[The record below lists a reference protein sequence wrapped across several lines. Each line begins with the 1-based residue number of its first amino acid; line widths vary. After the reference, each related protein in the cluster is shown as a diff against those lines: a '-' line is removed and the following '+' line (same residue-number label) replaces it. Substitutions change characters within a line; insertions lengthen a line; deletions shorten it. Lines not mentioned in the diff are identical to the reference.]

1 MRLFLKLTALLFCV
15 LQASCT
21 SYLIRKDCEKLNW
34 YQVGFDA
41 AMRGE
46 RIANDAKINA
56 CRKAEADISESQ
68 LDLGF
73 KAGMGRY
80 CDIEQ
85 VYQIGKVGDN
95 FNTEFCDPGQIS
107 RLKQRHREGVL
118 IYCQNGSVAGL
129 SGKKY
134 QQVCPENL
142 EKTFLPEYRKGR
154 KKYLQ
159 GVLANDQE
167 KMVAIDN
174 EIKSLQSQKWMV
186 DGNLASLPVVP
197 PADNDPY
204 FSHRQQLRDQS
215 WQLSSKINE
224 KNIEKN
230 KLQQTIDQNKQET
243 ITLDF

>member
-1 MRLFLKLTALLFCV
+1 MNLFFKLALLLFCV
-15 LQASCT
+15 SQVSCT
-21 SYLIRKDCEKLNW
+21 SYFVRKDCEKLNW

-46 RIANDAKINA
+46 RIANDAKINQ

-80 CDIEQ
+80 CDFEQ
-85 VYQIGKVGDN
+85 VYQIGKLGDN
-95 FNTEFCDPGQIS
+95 FNTEFCDPGQLS
-107 RLKQRHREGVL
+107 RLKQRHHEGIVV
-118 IYCQNGSVAGL
+118 YCQNGTVAGL

-142 EKTFLPEYRKGR
+142 EKSFLPDYRKAR

-159 GVLANDQE
+159 GVLVNDQE
-167 KMVAIDN
+167 KLTSVDN
-174 EIKSLQSQKWMV
+174 ELKLLQSEKWMV
-186 DGNLASLPVVP
+186 DGHLSSLPVVP

-204 FSHRQQLRDQS
+204 LSHRQQLRDQS
-215 WQLSSKINE
+215 WQLSSRINE
-224 KNIEKN
+224 KSAVKN
-230 KLQQTIDQNKQET
+230 HLQQSIDQNKQE
-243 ITLDF
+243 IVTLD

>member
-1 MRLFLKLTALLFCV
+1 MNLFFKLALLLFCV
-15 LQASCT
+15 SQVSCT
-21 SYLIRKDCEKLNW
+21 SYFVRKDCEKLNW

-46 RIANDAKINA
+46 RIANDAKINQ

-80 CDIEQ
+80 CDFEQ
-85 VYQIGKVGDN
+85 VYQIGKLGDN
-95 FNTEFCDPGQIS
+95 FNTEFCDPGQLS
-107 RLKQRHREGVL
+107 RLKQRHHEGIVV
-118 IYCQNGSVAGL
+118 YCQNGTVEGL

-142 EKTFLPEYRKGR
+142 EKSFLPDYRKAR

-159 GVLANDQE
+159 GVLVNDQE
-167 KMVAIDN
+167 KLTSVDN
-174 EIKSLQSQKWMV
+174 ELKLLQSEKWMV
-186 DGNLASLPVVP
+186 DGHLSSLPVVP

-204 FSHRQQLRDQS
+204 LSHRQQLRDQS
-215 WQLSSKINE
+215 WQLSSRINE
-224 KNIEKN
+224 KSAVKN
-230 KLQQTIDQNKQET
+230 HLQQSIDQNKQE
-243 ITLDF
+243 IVTLD